1 MGSILSKIQ
10 DDEEEYEFLCKK
22 YNETP
27 DKLYGAHHDWLS
39 GRNNGT
45 ITIRFEQYKRNCD
58 IRMLKT
64 QLVRKQEEMLRLER
78 ERDEILKKLTKLGV
92 QQ

>member
-27 DKLYGAHHDWLS
+27 DEVYGAHHDWLS

-45 ITIRFEQYKRNCD
+45 VTITFEEYKRNGD
-58 IRMLKT
+58 IRMLKM
-64 QLVRKQEEMLRLER
+64 QLVRKQEELLRLEK
-78 ERDEILKKLTKLGV
+78 ERDEIFKKLIKLGV
-92 QQ
+92 QL